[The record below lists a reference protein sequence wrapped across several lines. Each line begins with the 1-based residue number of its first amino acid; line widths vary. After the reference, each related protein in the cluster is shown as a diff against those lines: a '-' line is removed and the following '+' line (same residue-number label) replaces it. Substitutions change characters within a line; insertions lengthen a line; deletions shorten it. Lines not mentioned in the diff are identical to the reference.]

1 MKRSDEYAGGMIGS
15 QLPLLLTSAEAAAQL
30 KLCEKSLRKIRKA
43 GLIRYVANGDR
54 GIMYRPEDCAEY
66 VASRVRRDEPC
77 ETTKAPPAKG
87 RGRPRPG
94 SNIIPFSE
102 RKRRA

>member
-1 MKRSDEYAGGMIGS
+1 MSE
-15 QLPLLLTSAEAAAQL
+15 PLLLTSAEAAAWL
-30 KLCEKSLRKIRKA
+30 KLGEKTLRKLRKA

-77 ETTKAPPAKG
+77 EAVKPPTPKG
-87 RGRPRPG
+87 RGKPRHG
-94 SNIIPFSE
+94 ANIIPFSE
-102 RKRRA
+102 RRRG